1 MKRVLILTASF
12 GEGHNTAARS
22 LSQGVLAV
30 TGGEAEVLVVDPY
43 SKTNPRFNRAIQ
55 VGYSVMINRYP
66 KIWNLTFSVLSQPGL
81 LEKMLPT
88 MGALETAISDLWCE
102 FQPDLVVSTYPVF
115 SFFVDRLRKSHPG
128 FREPFV
134 MVVTDS
140 TRINSAWY
148 RCWSDQF
155 VVPDESTL
163 QVLTKGGVPPER
175 IHALGFPVSLEFEK
189 TQPLPVEAPS
199 PWKVLYMPSTRK
211 GWALRAVREILK
223 IPQVELTILTAKNAV
238 LRKQLDESGLS
249 AKANV
254 TVLGWTDQ
262 MPHLMAASH
271 VFIGKAGGAV
281 VQEALAA
288 QCPFIISHVVPG
300 QEEGNMDLIL
310 DGEMGAMC
318 ATAPTQV
325 RETLELAFAEDGKI
339 WRTWKRNI
347 AQRSSPNASR
357 RIAEFLLGDIFST

>member
-1 MKRVLILTASF
+1 MKRILILTASF

-22 LSQGVLAV
+22 VAQGILAV
-30 TGGEAEVLVVDPY
+30 SGGDAEVLVFDPY
-43 SKTNPRFNRAIQ
+43 SKTNPKFNRMIQ

-88 MGALETAISDLWCE
+88 MGALETAIRELWRE
-102 FQPDLVVSTYPVF
+102 FRPDLVVSTYPVF
-115 SFFVDRLRKSHPG
+115 SFFVDRLRKAHLG

-155 VVPDESTL
+155 VVPDESTM
-163 QVLTKGGVPPER
+163 QVLIQGGVPPER
-175 IHALGFPVSLEFEK
+175 IQALGFPVSLEFEK
-189 TQPLPVEAPS
+189 VQPLSAEAKP

-211 GWALRAVREILK
+211 GWALRAVQEILK
-223 IPQVELTILTAKNAV
+223 IPNVELTILTAKNAA
-238 LRKQLDESGLS
+238 LRAQLDESGLS

-254 TVLGWTDQ
+254 NVLGWTDQ

-310 DGEMGAMC
+310 DGKMGAMSD
-318 ATAPTQV
+318 ASPTQI
-325 RETLELAFAEDGKI
+325 RETLERAFAEDGKI
-339 WRTWKRNI
+339 WRSWKQNI
-347 AQRSSPNASR
+347 AARSTRDASR
-357 RIAEFLLGDIFST
+357 RIAEFLLAR